1 MVRIIIQIQAKNCFI
16 HSEFWPRMV
25 LFIAGYGRFCFRF
38 DPMRERERSRERKP
52 GKRSE
57 ERWMDGG
64 GVGPGVKRWRNS
76 TPPNHVCPSTRFL
89 KWKLS
94 L

>member
-1 MVRIIIQIQAKNCFI
+1 
-16 HSEFWPRMV
+16 MV

-57 ERWMDGG
+57 ERWMEGM
-64 GVGPGVKRWRNS
+64 V
-76 TPPNHVCPSTRFL
+76 
-89 KWKLS
+89 
-94 L
+94 